1 MRSDVDAISPF
12 VDSLIHLIRESRW
25 VPGNEEEIE
34 VALRGALAN
43 TSFTAIMKIPG
54 SRSTLAVVVTLTAPP
69 SSGMKDKD
77 MTLASSQTLPLP
89 KISAQV
95 MAVVS
100 T

>member
-54 SRSTLAVVVTLTAPP
+54 SRSTLAVVVTLTAPRHQ
-69 SSGMKDKD
+69 G
-77 MTLASSQTLPLP
+77 
-89 KISAQV
+89 
-95 MAVVS
+95 
-100 T
+100 